1 MSRDVRS
8 PEGGAAAGRGVAG
21 GRDSAAAGRDIGA
34 GRGVAAASRGAWR
47 SPVVRLV
54 AGLAVSAAFL
64 AVTVS
69 RVDLGETARALASA
83 APGGVLLA
91 IVLVLVELTIR
102 AERWRILLHPSAQVP
117 LRSAF
122 AYLTVGYFANTLL
135 PARLGDAAR
144 AYLAARSFGI
154 STLVTLGTVVVER
167 VTDTAVILLVVLLA
181 GLAVAPG
188 SQIAGSAAVL
198 TAVVLIGLAVAVVA
212 AIVVLRSGLLD
223 RRYGRQVRAVVARVA
238 EGAAAVRRPRGAALV
253 LGLTILPFGV
263 GVCTFGAI
271 SGALSLPLD
280 PAEWA
285 LVLGVL
291 ALSTAIPAAPGSL
304 GTYEFAGVT
313 VLGIL
318 GIGPSQALAA
328 TVLIHV
334 IAALPPALLGLAS
347 TLILHVRIADLQ
359 IAGSELAPGSA
370 EG

>member
-1 MSRDVRS
+1 VSRDVRS
-8 PEGGAAAGRGVAG
+8 PEGGAAGGRGLAAAGRGVVASHG
-21 GRDSAAAGRDIGA
+21 LAAAA
-34 GRGVAAASRGAWR
+34 RGAWR

-69 RVDLGETARALASA
+69 RVDLGETAQALASA

-91 IVLVLVELTIR
+91 IALVLVELTIR

-122 AYLTVGYFANTLL
+122 AYLTIGYFANTLL

-198 TAVVLIGLAVAVVA
+198 TAVVLIGLAVAVVVSV
-212 AIVVLRSGLLD
+212 VVLRSGLLD
-223 RRYGRQVRAVVARVA
+223 RRFGRQIRAVVARVA
-238 EGAAAVRRPRGAALV
+238 EGAAAVRRPRGAALI

-263 GVCTFGAI
+263 AVCAFGAT
-271 SGALSLPLD
+271 SGALGLPLG

-285 LVLGVL
+285 FVLGVL

-313 VLGIL
+313 ALGIL

-334 IAALPPALLGLAS
+334 IAALPPALLGLVA
-347 TLILHVRIADLQ
+347 TLVLHVRIAD
-359 IAGSELAPGSA
+359 IEAAGNVPATGAA

>member
-8 PEGGAAAGRGVAG
+8 PEGGAAAGRGVP
-21 GRDSAAAGRDIGA
+21 AAGRGVGA
-34 GRGVAAASRGAWR
+34 GRGVAASNGLAAAAKGAWR

-69 RVDLGETARALASA
+69 RVDLGETARALANA

-91 IVLVLVELTIR
+91 IALVLVELTIR

-154 STLVTLGTVVVER
+154 SSLVTLGTVVVER
-167 VTDTAVILLVVLLA
+167 VTDTAVILLVVLMA

-188 SQIAGSAAVL
+188 SQIADSAAVL
-198 TAVVLIGLAVAVVA
+198 TAVVLIGLAVAVVVGV
-212 AIVVLRSGLLD
+212 VVLRSGLFD

-271 SGALSLPLD
+271 SGALSLPLESRSRTFRSL
-280 PAEWA
+280 PSGRRIAR
-285 LVLGVL
+285 LVVNG
-291 ALSTAIPAAPGSL
+291 
-304 GTYEFAGVT
+304 
-313 VLGIL
+313 
-318 GIGPSQALAA
+318 SQAASLKSRKSDSIASLARP
-328 TVLIHV
+328 IWSG
-334 IAALPPALLGLAS
+334 PPPSGEHSSLVKVSDRLRLS
-347 TLILHVRIADLQ
+347 AD
-359 IAGSELAPGSA
+359 GSA
-370 EG
+370 KTGRTLGRQEKSSVQ

>member
-1 MSRDVRS
+1 MPGSAPALPDQAARRS
-8 PEGGAAAGRGVAG
+8 L
-21 GRDSAAAGRDIGA
+21 SAAA
-34 GRGVAAASRGAWR
+34 RGAWR

-54 AGLAVSAAFL
+54 AGLAVSAVFL

-83 APGGVLLA
+83 APAGVLLA
-91 IVLVLVELTIR
+91 IVLVLVELVIR
-102 AERWRILLHPSAQVP
+102 AERWRILLHPSARVP

-144 AYLAARSFGI
+144 AYLAGQSFGI
-154 STLVTLGTVVVER
+154 SSLTTLGTIVVER
-167 VTDTAVILLVVLLA
+167 VFDTAVILLVVLLA
-181 GLAVAPG
+181 GLGVAPG
-188 SQIAGSAAVL
+188 SQIAGSAALL
-198 TAVVLIGLAVAVVA
+198 TAVVLIGLALAVVVGLVA
-212 AIVVLRSGLLD
+212 LRSGLLD
-223 RRYGRQVRAVVARVA
+223 RRYGKQLRAVVARVA
-238 EGAAAVRRPRGAALV
+238 EGAAALRRLRGAALV

-263 GVCTFGAI
+263 AVCAFGAT
-271 SGALSLPLD
+271 STALGLPLG

-304 GTYEFAGVT
+304 GTYEFVGVT
-313 VLGIL
+313 ALGVL

-334 IAALPPALLGLAS
+334 IATLPPALLGLGA

-359 IAGSELAPGSA
+359 AAGSVPATVAA
-370 EG
+370 E